1 MYYSS
6 IGILA
11 IVIHLII
18 NIEAMVKPR
27 DGVTTPIKS
36 RYRAFLWAVVLYYLA
51 DITWG
56 VAYESKKILL
66 AYLDTTLFFLSMS
79 LTVLLWLRFII
90 TYLNRKSV
98 FNDLLR
104 YAGISIFVFQ
114 VLTLVVNPVLPIM
127 YRFGEDGAYYPGQAR
142 YITLGLQTILFTVI
156 AIYTLVG
163 ACREDVGRKERLHY
177 LATGF
182 SGIVM
187 TIFIILQTMFEFLP
201 LYAMGCMLAT
211 CIIHTYVM
219 MDRESDWDTELGN
232 FRDLAYKDPLTHVK
246 NRAAFMEKRAF
257 INRQI
262 RDNVMEEFG
271 LVVFDLNDLKTVN
284 DTLGH
289 DAGDRYIKNA
299 SHLICSAFKHS
310 PVYRVGGDEFVALL
324 EGDDYRDR
332 FDLLK
337 SFDELME
344 ENLESGEVVISSGL
358 DEYIHESDHEF
369 DSVFDRADRR
379 MYERKK
385 ELKSRKA

>member
-27 DGVTTPIKS
+27 DGVTTPVKS

-66 AYLDTTLFFLSMS
+66 VYLDTSLFFLSMS

-104 YAGISIFVFQ
+104 YAGVSIFVFQ

-142 YITLGLQTILFTVI
+142 YITLEMQTILFTVI

-163 ACREDVGRKERLHY
+163 ACRERRGQKRKTALSCY
-177 LATGF
+177 
-182 SGIVM
+182 GI
-187 TIFIILQTMFEFLP
+187 
-201 LYAMGCMLAT
+201 
-211 CIIHTYVM
+211 
-219 MDRESDWDTELGN
+219 
-232 FRDLAYKDPLTHVK
+232 FRDRYD
-246 NRAAFMEKRAF
+246 
-257 INRQI
+257 
-262 RDNVMEEFG
+262 G
-271 LVVFDLNDLKTVN
+271 L
-284 DTLGH
+284 
-289 DAGDRYIKNA
+289 Y
-299 SHLICSAFKHS
+299 HS
-310 PVYRVGGDEFVALL
+310 SDDVRIYALL
-324 EGDDYRDR
+324 CHGMYACNLYHSYIRYDGQGVRLGYRTWQ
-332 FDLLK
+332 F
-337 SFDELME
+337 
-344 ENLESGEVVISSGL
+344 
-358 DEYIHESDHEF
+358 
-369 DSVFDRADRR
+369 
-379 MYERKK
+379 
-385 ELKSRKA
+385 